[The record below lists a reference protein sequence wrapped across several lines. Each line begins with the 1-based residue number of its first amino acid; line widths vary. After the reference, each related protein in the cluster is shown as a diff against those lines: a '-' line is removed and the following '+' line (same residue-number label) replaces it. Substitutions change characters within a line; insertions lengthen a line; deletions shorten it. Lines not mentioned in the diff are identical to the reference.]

1 MKVINARNVHE
12 ALFKGMMLINE
23 HSNPSESRAG
33 DVLVIDGP
41 VTTEYRFPDERV
53 LFYPERDANPFFHFM
68 EGLWMLGG
76 RNDVSWISQF
86 SSNIAQFSDDGKT
99 FHGAYG
105 HRWRNH
111 FVVEGSVTHIDGISG
126 SNIIYTP
133 FDQLRTVAEMLKQN
147 PQERRCVVAMWDAE
161 SDLGRL
167 GKDIPC
173 NLLALFSISQTGDLN
188 MTVYNRSND
197 MIWGTYGANA
207 VHFSMLQEV
216 MAAWVGVPVGKYWQ
230 VSNNYHVY
238 NNVYQKHIEILNSDQ
253 TCAYENREVAP
264 FKMVNIPI
272 DTWFGELNM
281 FLEEGPVM
289 GFTDPFFRKV
299 AAPLWDAWFAFKN
312 KEDPQRIER
321 ALIAANRCAASDWRK
336 AAVEWL
342 QRRNKK

>member
-1 MKVINARNVHE
+1 MRVVKARNVHE
-12 ALFKGMMLINE
+12 ALFNGMMLIDE
-23 HSNPSESRAG
+23 HSESSESRAG

-76 RNDVSWISQF
+76 RNDVAWISQF
-86 SSNIAQFSDDGKT
+86 SSNIAQFSDSGTT

-105 HRWRNH
+105 YRWREH
-111 FVVEGSVTHIDGISG
+111 FVTELPPIEDIETEILT
-126 SNIIYTP
+126 YEP
-133 FDQLRTVAEMLKQN
+133 FDQLRTVAEMLKAN
-147 PQERRCVVAMWDAE
+147 PQERRALVAMWDPEA
-161 SDLGRL
+161 DLGRQ

-216 MAAWVGVPVGKYWQ
+216 MAAWIGVPLGKYWQ

-238 NNVYQKHIEILNSDQ
+238 KEVYKKHMGIINSNVDCPYKSQAV
-253 TCAYENREVAP
+253 TPYP
-264 FKMVNIPI
+264 MVTSPI
-272 DTWFGELNM
+272 DQWFSQLQM
-281 FLEEGPVM
+281 FLQEGPVT

-299 AAPLWDAWFAFKN
+299 AIPLWNAWFAFKN
-312 KEDPQRIER
+312 KEDPQRVER
-321 ALIAANRCAASDWRK
+321 AIILANGCIAKDWRK

-342 QRRNKK
+342 QRRNKT